1 MIQTSKHS
9 TVQIL
14 LIRYATEAG
23 WSHLSLPQALHP
35 CESENA
41 PFSRRLSLEAV
52 QRLNPGRPDTNRAK
66 SLVRQWVIV
75 HELLHLKIP
84 RHGPLFKALEKAY
97 LRSPLRC

>member
-1 MIQTSKHS
+1 MSLSSERTPI
-9 TVQIL
+9 QIL

-35 CESENA
+35 CESENG

-66 SLVRQWVIV
+66 SLVRRRVIV

-84 RHGPLFKALEKAY
+84 NHGPLFKALEKAY
-97 LRSPLRC
+97 LKEAR